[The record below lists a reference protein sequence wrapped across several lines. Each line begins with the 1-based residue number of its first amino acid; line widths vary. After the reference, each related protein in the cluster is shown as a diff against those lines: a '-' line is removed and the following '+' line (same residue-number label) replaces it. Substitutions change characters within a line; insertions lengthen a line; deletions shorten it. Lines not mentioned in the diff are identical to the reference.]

1 MKIYMKSI
9 EIYDTIIT
17 TIFRGVK
24 EAVRG
29 NLWLIGTEL
38 ELLISNQEISI
49 PVPYSEK
56 TPF

>member
-9 EIYDTIIT
+9 EIHGTVIT

-29 NLWLIGTEL
+29 TLRD
-38 ELLISNQEISI
+38 
-49 PVPYSEK
+49 
-56 TPF
+56 